1 MNWYKRVL
9 AGGLPV
15 YDFRELTNKLR
26 KEYGIQYLR
35 PGKGDDQ
42 IWGDPEKGI
51 SSPIPYRAG
60 TTDINPQTTRDILN
74 HLSIP
79 LNDFKKKQKRKKRP
93 LPTVQQYNLNDS
105 EPSDPITE
113 KPVKNESYKQEPW
126 WIEQQRRIG
135 LDPDGNK
142 LN

>member
-15 YDFRELTNKLR
+15 YDFRELTKKLQ
-26 KEYGIQYLR
+26 KEYDIKYLR

-60 TTDINPQTTRDILN
+60 TTDVNPQTTRDILK
-74 HLSIP
+74 HLGIP
-79 LNDFKKKQKRKKRP
+79 IAEFSKKQKRKKQP
-93 LPTVQQYNLNDS
+93 DSTVQQYNMNNT
-105 EPSDPITE
+105 EPVESITE
-113 KPVKNESYKQEPW
+113 KPVKDESYKQQPW
-126 WIEQQRRIG
+126 WIEQQRRLG
-135 LDPDGNK
+135 LQ
-142 LN
+142 